1 MAPKDTQARLE
12 ALLEAPLSQLGLDLE
27 AVELNAAG
35 KRQVLRIAVD
45 QDGGT
50 TMDDIADATRVVSQ
64 VLDEND
70 VMGEAAY
77 TLEVSSPGVD
87 RPLTLP
93 RHWRRNAERLVKV
106 TLKDGSALTGRV
118 VGNDDES
125 VVLRMDDKRAD
136 SDRAVAFA
144 EMNKAKIEIEF
155 KAFAGFDDEE
165 EEEQE

>member
-12 ALLEAPLSQLGLDLE
+12 ALLEAPLSDLGLDLE
-27 AVELNAAG
+27 AVELSAAG

-45 QDGGT
+45 QDGGIS
-50 TMDDIADATRVVSQ
+50 MDDIADATRLASQ
-64 VLDEND
+64 LLDESD

-106 TLKDGSALTGRV
+106 TLADGTTLTARV
-118 VGNDDES
+118 VRSDDES
-125 VVLRMDDKRAD
+125 VVLRPDDKRAD
-136 SDRAVAFA
+136 QDRTVAFA
-144 EMNKAKIEIEF
+144 DIQKAKIEIEF
-155 KAFAGFDDEE
+155 KAFAGFDDEDGE
-165 EEEQE
+165 E